1 MHINNKHLSEYG
13 AKLLDRHIYLSEM
26 KIDSFW
32 PEGSISPYIGDEI
45 KYKYKTL
52 VVDIEFKGNPND
64 IEQNKSRLLKEMSIS
79 TIKFAKIDNFY
90 SGHIAGTGIKSKVTG
105 FEVVTITMFVI
116 EHEEEIINTFN
127 RSETTAIY
135 LHSNAITPVILEV
148 KPSINLVTAT
158 ITGLGEDITLKN
170 LTAGQMVTIDGEK
183 GLVTE
188 NGQNKWLDYDS
199 WGFPKLEP
207 GENKITVDRVTLDI
221 TIKYKP
227 RWI

>member
-32 PEGSISPYIGDEI
+32 PEGSINPYVGKNV

-52 VVDIEFKGNPND
+52 VVDIEFKGTPNE
-64 IEQNKSRLLKEMSIS
+64 IELNKSRLLKEMSIS
-79 TIKFAKIDNFY
+79 TIKFIGIDNYY
-90 SGHIAGTGIKSKVTG
+90 SGHIISTSIRNKVTG
-105 FEVVTITMFVI
+105 FEVVTATMLVV
-116 EHEEEIINTFN
+116 EHEEEKTQTFN
-127 RSETTAIY
+127 RSETTTIY
-135 LHSNAITPVILEV
+135 LNSNEVTPAILEI
-148 KPSINLVTAT
+148 KPSIDLVTAT

-188 NGQNKWLDYDS
+188 NGQNKWPDYDS

>member
-79 TIKFAKIDNFY
+79 TIKFAKIDNF
-90 SGHIAGTGIKSKVTG
+90 IPGI
-105 FEVVTITMFVI
+105 
-116 EHEEEIINTFN
+116 
-127 RSETTAIY
+127 
-135 LHSNAITPVILEV
+135 L
-148 KPSINLVTAT
+148 
-158 ITGLGEDITLKN
+158 
-170 LTAGQMVTIDGEK
+170 
-183 GLVTE
+183 
-188 NGQNKWLDYDS
+188 
-199 WGFPKLEP
+199 
-207 GENKITVDRVTLDI
+207 RVQAL
-221 TIKYKP
+221 
-227 RWI
+227 RAR